1 MWEKATKPA
10 REIFY
15 ELSQKSPQLRN
26 QVYIPLGNKMANFEQ
41 QISALLEKDP
51 YTKKM
56 AQGQTIYLSD
66 RAAIEKTSS
75 TFGQSATFIVL
86 YFIVGTILDLIH
98 YVIFGYG
105 DDYEG
110 KGSKNMHSNAMVELE
125 RDVAGLRQELRILGV
140 ERNKMHIELQRLQHE
155 IGKLNDANKDLST
168 RLSNQNDTI
177 NLLKKQ
183 LIIS

>member
-1 MWEKATKPA
+1 
-10 REIFY
+10 
-15 ELSQKSPQLRN
+15 
-26 QVYIPLGNKMANFEQ
+26 MANFEQ

-105 DDYEG
+105 DDYG
-110 KGSKNMHSNAMVELE
+110 K
-125 RDVAGLRQELRILGV
+125 
-140 ERNKMHIELQRLQHE
+140 
-155 IGKLNDANKDLST
+155 
-168 RLSNQNDTI
+168 
-177 NLLKKQ
+177 
-183 LIIS
+183 